1 MTKREYLFEL
11 YECSTMEELEELADP
26 AILKDLDDEIDPES
40 EEGLDWMRVARR
52 VCGKD
57 KAIKNLMNQFSK
69 QRERI
74 EMAKNAPETMELKDE
89 DDIGFD
95 PLGIRRMQKLIKA
108 MKNREFIEIDEEVEL
123 PIDEDEGETP
133 DDIIEPEPYVDPDE
147 KE

>member
-1 MTKREYLFEL
+1 MTKREYLFEI

-26 AILKDLDDEIDPES
+26 AILENLDDEIDPES
-40 EEGLDWMRVARR
+40 EEGLNWMRVARR

-57 KAIKNLMNQFSK
+57 KAIRNLMAQFSK
-69 QRERI
+69 QREMF
-74 EMAKNAPETMELKDE
+74 EMAKNVPTTMELGDE
-89 DDIGFD
+89 DDFGYD